1 MNGQTLVAR
10 VAVAAAVYSIDRP
23 YDYSV
28 PSVWRDDLR
37 EGQRVIV
44 PFGAG
49 NRKTEGIVLE
59 LAEAEAP
66 RQLKALAHVFDD
78 DIVLTPEQKGLALWM
93 CRRYFCTFFRIFA
106 ALFCCIAGI
115 FQPFFYIIKF
125 FFIRLYNIRILLC
138 LFLPFL
144 NRSKSIT

>member
-28 PSVWRDDLR
+28 PAAWRETIR
-37 EGQRVIV
+37 EGHRVMV

-59 LAEAEAP
+59 LQGKKRP
-66 RQLKALAHVFDD
+66 
-78 DIVLTPEQKGLALWM
+78 G
-93 CRRYFCTFFRIFA
+93 
-106 ALFCCIAGI
+106 
-115 FQPFFYIIKF
+115 
-125 FFIRLYNIRILLC
+125 
-138 LFLPFL
+138 
-144 NRSKSIT
+144 S

>member
-93 CRRYFCTFFRIFA
+93 CRRYFCTFFQA
-106 ALFCCIAGI
+106 ANALFPPRRVEPQSRNLHGGRSPARRSVR
-115 FQPFFYIIKF
+115 QKAN
-125 FFIRLYNIRILLC
+125 RL
-138 LFLPFL
+138 
-144 NRSKSIT
+144 